1 MAQWRSLA
9 RPGLQGARGEE
20 KNLTEHGPP
29 PPPRT
34 KQTGYQLP
42 PAGNESGGRAPLT
55 PRMLGRDGDGTPQ
68 VGLSGIQKGARGTGA
83 DWTPIP
89 SCFVRQVYYSSTSAP
104 VSGWL
109 DGVLSASISRL
120 LRNKATTI
128 TLCSRDCSL
137 FWCRVS
143 SCCCTMKLGRCR
155 LHCIDGHA
163 PGAIPSLMTNF
174 DIHYFPSFKPPFLHA
189 PEWIIYDPET
199 PANKPFRCKAP
210 GESSF

>member
-1 MAQWRSLA
+1 MSSPRLSFDNPNRPALHPFLKRGPTLMAQWRSLA

-29 PPPRT
+29 PPPPPRT
-34 KQTGYQLP
+34 KYQLP
-42 PAGNESGGRAPLT
+42 PAGNESGGRAP
-55 PRMLGRDGDGTPQ
+55 RTPQ

-143 SCCCTMKLGRCR
+143 SCCCTMKLGGVD
-155 LHCIDGHA
+155 CIALTAMPLG
-163 PGAIPSLMTNF
+163 PSR
-174 DIHYFPSFKPPFLHA
+174 P
-189 PEWIIYDPET
+189 
-199 PANKPFRCKAP
+199 R
-210 GESSF
+210 